1 MNLGRIYSWNC
12 WKGRCYYCRIYGKCS
27 TYDCFTAVAAL
38 GMAPWQGDMGAV
50 VASCSEYTWLT
61 KGKHIDGTMYS
72 CTSLEQKI
80 GGGIGVCSLW
90 MAT

>member
-1 MNLGRIYSWNC
+1 MIA
-12 WKGRCYYCRIYGKCS
+12 
-27 TYDCFTAVAAL
+27 FTAVAAL

-72 CTSLEQKI
+72 CTSLEQNWWWYWS
-80 GGGIGVCSLW
+80 CSLW